1 MYSCIK
7 QRSKD
12 QCANTHSCGA
22 NNTAAALHSAE
33 VITKAW
39 FGVDTGMD
47 KEESGEFRFL
57 KKKQTIARGRKEPGG
72 GRQRREILSRGP

>member
-1 MYSCIK
+1 MQTHIHVVQTTLL
-7 QRSKD
+7 QRFTA
-12 QCANTHSCGA
+12 QHP
-22 NNTAAALHSAE
+22 AAAE
-33 VITKAW
+33 VVTKAW